1 MAVDQVV
8 DDYLHSLQQIVGTTP
23 APGAAPAYGPSA
35 PLNFPTADWIGSAHD
50 AAQSASDHLQQA
62 RHQLATASQNAATV
76 TESAKHIAD
85 TATAELGSI
94 TTEWE
99 HAKSAAAALPS
110 PGPRDAAL
118 IPAAQTTIH
127 EAIDLITTT
136 TSQYAA
142 AAENIRKHAGT
153 LPNTPATPNSPG
165 SPAEHHPNTPGTPAE
180 ANPADENLAAH
191 LPTETSPAAA
201 ATAPTALDP
210 GTLASAANAIPTA
223 AGALPSMM
231 SPAMGLPAGAAPLG
245 GMLAPLMQST
255 AATAP
260 TTDTTRPPGTPAH
273 NPGSASTPRTVDE
286 AIDGALDALNITD
299 PEARQRWHDGYRTLI
314 FRESS
319 NVIHAIANGDSNAT
333 GPMMPDGG
341 YQGSSRGLAQVTP
354 STFDAFWV
362 PGTSRDIFDPVANI
376 AASMN
381 YVISDP
387 KYLVSR
393 SGIDLASKIAQ
404 ANPNSAG
411 GGY

>member
-8 DDYLHSLQQIVGTTP
+8 DDYLHSVQQIVGTTP
-23 APGAAPAYGPSA
+23 APGAAPAYGPST
-35 PLNFPTADWIGSAHD
+35 PLNFPNADWIGSAHD

-62 RHQLATASQNAATV
+62 RHQLATASQNAATI
-76 TESAKHIAD
+76 TDSAKHIAD
-85 TATAELGSI
+85 TATAQLGSI

-118 IPAAQTTIH
+118 MPAAQTTIH

-136 TSQYAA
+136 SSQYAA
-142 AAENIRKHAGT
+142 AAEDIRKHTGT
-153 LPNTPATPNSPG
+153 LPTTPHSPNGATS
-165 SPAEHHPNTPGTPAE
+165 AHDPNTPSTPTGGK
-180 ANPADENLAAH
+180 PADNNLAAH
-191 LPTETSPAAA
+191 LPTETSTAAA
-201 ATAPTALDP
+201 ATTHTTMDP
-210 GTLASAANAIPTA
+210 STMASAANAIPAA
-223 AGALPSMM
+223 AGTLPAMM
-231 SPAMGLPAGAAPLG
+231 GPAMGLPAGAAPLG
-245 GMLAPLMQST
+245 GMLAPLMQS
-255 AATAP
+255 AASNAP
-260 TTDTTRPPGTPAH
+260 STDTSRSPGTPAH
-273 NPGSASTPRTVDE
+273 NTHSVSTPRTVDE

-299 PEARQRWHDGYRTLI
+299 PEDRQRWLNGYRTLI

-319 NVIHAIANGDSNAT
+319 NEIDAIANGDSNAT

-341 YQGSSRGLAQVTP
+341 YQGSSRGLTQVTP
-354 STFDAFWV
+354 GTFHSYHV
-362 PGTSRDIFDPVANI
+362 PGTSDDIFEPVANI

-381 YVISDP
+381 YVINDP

-393 SGIDLASKIAQ
+393 TGIDLASKIAQ